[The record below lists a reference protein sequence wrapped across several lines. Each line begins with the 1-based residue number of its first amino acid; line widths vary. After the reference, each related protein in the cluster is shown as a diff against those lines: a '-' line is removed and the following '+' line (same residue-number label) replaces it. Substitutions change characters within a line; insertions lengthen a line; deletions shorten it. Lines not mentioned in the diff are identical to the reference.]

1 MEDGR
6 LDNELTFEDILKIFR
21 KRFWWFFLTVV
32 VTVAIALIYLF
43 TTTPIYEAS
52 TTLKVGSSQQSSVV
66 DIFGS
71 QMSSGSSKISTEIE
85 LIKSRRNLEKVVDN
99 LHLVDYFKER
109 SDNPENVTKNGV
121 IKYLGDIITVS
132 PVKDTNIVKISVQSE
147 DSELARSVADELAI
161 VYNDL
166 LKSLSQNEY
175 TSRRKF
181 IEEQIPKAES
191 ELNTAQDN
199 LRLFKEENNVFI
211 LDEEAKK
218 YMGKFEIISTIKD
231 SKEDL
236 TVKKARQIYF
246 KIQEID
252 KINLLIRLIDL
263 DDDFYALV
271 FTNTKVQSEEVANR
285 LIENGYEAEVLNGD
299 VSQYQRERILNKFKD
314 KKTKILIATDVAARG
329 IDIDNLKY
337 VINYS
342 LPQNPENYIHRI
354 GRTARAGNEGT
365 AITFVTPREFRKFLF
380 IKNSV
385 GSDIK
390 EAKIP
395 NISDIINSKIDRI
408 KGDIVASSSE
418 NVEKIYKLLAQR
430 ILEESEEDPET
441 IISSILKY
449 FLKDTLNTKKYEE
462 IRKVERNTTF
472 KNTRLFV
479 ALGNS
484 DNISPKKLAEFIEKE
499 TGISKKNIRNIQVLE
514 KFSFVSV
521 PFEESQVILETFK
534 RKSKGRKP
542 LVAEAKNQGK

>member
-1 MEDGR
+1 MDKFQNMGLSESTLHAISSKGYNEPTAIQEMVIPFLLSGESNVIGQAQTGTGKTAAFGIPMIEKLKEKAGYVQALVLTPTR
-6 LDNELTFEDILKIFR
+6 ELALQVCEELDSLKGN
-21 KRFWWFFLTVV
+21 KK
-32 VTVAIALIYLF
+32 
-43 TTTPIYEAS
+43 
-52 TTLKVGSSQQSSVV
+52 LKVISIYGGVSISEQIRNLRKHV
-66 DIFGS
+66 DIVVGTP
-71 QMSSGSSKISTEIE
+71 GRIIDHLNRGTLDISNIE
-85 LIKSRRNLEKVVDN
+85 YLIIDE
-99 LHLVDYFKER
+99 
-109 SDNPENVTKNGV
+109 
-121 IKYLGDIITVS
+121 
-132 PVKDTNIVKISVQSE
+132 
-147 DSELARSVADELAI
+147 ADEML
-161 VYNDL
+161 DMG
-166 LKSLSQNEY
+166 
-175 TSRRKF
+175 F
-181 IEEQIPKAES
+181 IEDVEFIISKTNDRKKVLMFSATIPPRIIS
-191 ELNTAQDN
+191 L
-199 LRLFKEENNVFI
+199 
-211 LDEEAKK
+211 AKK
-218 YMGKFEIISTIKD
+218 YMGKFNIISTIKD

-236 TVKKARQIYF
+236 TVKKARQVYY
-246 KIQEID
+246 KIQESD

-285 LIENGYEAEVLNGD
+285 LIENGHEAEVLNGD

-395 NISDIINSKIDRI
+395 NISDIINSKINRI
-408 KGDIVASSSE
+408 KDEILASCSE
-418 NVEKIYKLLAQR
+418 NTEKIYKELAQE
-430 ILEESEEDPET
+430 ILEESREDAET
-441 IISSILKY
+441 TIASVLKY
-449 FLKDTLNTKKYEE
+449 FLKDTLNTRKYEE
-462 IRKVERNTTF
+462 IRKVERNSTL

-479 ALGNS
+479 ALGNN

>member
-1 MEDGR
+1 MEKFQNMGLSESTLHAISNKGYNEPTAIQEMVIPFLLSGESNVIGQAQTGTGKTAAFGIPMIEKLKEKAGYVQALVLTPTR
-6 LDNELTFEDILKIFR
+6 ELAVQVCEELDSLKGN
-21 KRFWWFFLTVV
+21 KK
-32 VTVAIALIYLF
+32 
-43 TTTPIYEAS
+43 
-52 TTLKVGSSQQSSVV
+52 LKVISIYGGVSISEQIRALKKHV
-66 DIFGS
+66 DIVVGTP
-71 QMSSGSSKISTEIE
+71 GRIIDHLNRGTLDISNIE
-85 LIKSRRNLEKVVDN
+85 YLIIDE
-99 LHLVDYFKER
+99 
-109 SDNPENVTKNGV
+109 
-121 IKYLGDIITVS
+121 
-132 PVKDTNIVKISVQSE
+132 
-147 DSELARSVADELAI
+147 ADEML
-161 VYNDL
+161 DMG
-166 LKSLSQNEY
+166 
-175 TSRRKF
+175 F
-181 IEEQIPKAES
+181 IEDVEFIISKTNDRKKVLMFSATIPARIIS
-191 ELNTAQDN
+191 L
-199 LRLFKEENNVFI
+199 
-211 LDEEAKK
+211 AKK

-395 NISDIINSKIDRI
+395 NISDIINSKINRI

-418 NVEKIYKLLAQR
+418 NVEKIYKELAQE
-430 ILEESEEDPET
+430 ILEESREDAET
-441 IISSILKY
+441 TIASVLKY
-449 FLKDTLNTKKYEE
+449 FLKDTLNTRKYEE
-462 IRKVERNTTF
+462 IRKVERNSTL

-479 ALGNS
+479 ALGNN